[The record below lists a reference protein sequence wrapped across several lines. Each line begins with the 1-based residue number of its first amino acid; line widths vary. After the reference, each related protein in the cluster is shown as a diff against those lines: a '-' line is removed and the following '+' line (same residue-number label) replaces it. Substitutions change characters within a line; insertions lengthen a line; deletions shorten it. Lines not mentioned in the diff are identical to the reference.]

1 VIDCGLE
8 LGVGELG
15 MFGAVWILIGG
26 GIGRGGDGKSI
37 YGCSTVIIALLFLVG
52 EGDDEK
58 VKYKILIRDS
68 LSILNTAC

>member
-1 VIDCGLE
+1 MIDCGLE

-37 YGCSTVIIALLFLVG
+37 YGCSTVI
-52 EGDDEK
+52 E
-58 VKYKILIRDS
+58 
-68 LSILNTAC
+68 